1 MTTPPSARQLLTQIG
16 AIQRMEKGTLSSY
29 VPSGRS
35 PGAGPYHKLQCW
47 VAGKNVTR
55 HVRPE
60 ELPAIKEAL
69 EGYARFQE
77 LLQQRVDQIDAAY
90 QPRAEQIRMGRR
102 ALRTATL
109 FGQAQIQR
117 DYYYDGQ

>member
-1 MTTPPSARQLLTQIG
+1 MTTPLTARQLLAQIG
-16 AIQRMEKGTLSSY
+16 AIQRMEKGTLSTY
-29 VPSGRS
+29 VPPGRS

-47 VAGKNVTR
+47 VEGKNVTR

-77 LLQQRVDQIDAAY
+77 LSGQYAQLIIQQTREQLDVDIKKKI
-90 QPRAEQIRMGRR
+90 QPYSRHSKRK
-102 ALRTATL
+102 
-109 FGQAQIQR
+109 
-117 DYYYDGQ
+117 